1 MKPRET
7 SLGDA
12 LEGFFKKSGL
22 TNKMLI
28 VRTLRD
34 WPKFAGKPIAEQT
47 ERLRYEK
54 GELIVYMKS
63 PIWRQE
69 LLYRKTE
76 IVTAINVAAGQQ
88 IIRDLRVFA
97 P

>member
-54 GELIVYMKS
+54 GNLVVYMKS

-76 IVTAINVAAGQQ
+76 IVASINAAAGKA
-88 IIRDLRVFA
+88 IIKGIVVR
-97 P
+97 